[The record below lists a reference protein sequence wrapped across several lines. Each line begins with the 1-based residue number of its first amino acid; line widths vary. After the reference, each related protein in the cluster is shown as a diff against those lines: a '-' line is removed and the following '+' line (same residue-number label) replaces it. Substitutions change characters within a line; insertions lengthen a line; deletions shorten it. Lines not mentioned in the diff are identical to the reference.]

1 MIRKICKAI
10 VLAVAL
16 YLSYVFLVPHTYSV
30 DKAVA
35 YVNEHAES
43 HSRNMCA
50 LYVERAINAGG
61 QPILFS
67 AHV

>member
-35 YVNEHAES
+35 YVNEPS
-43 HSRNMCA
+43 MLPSRT
-50 LYVERAINAGG
+50 
-61 QPILFS
+61 S
-67 AHV
+67 